1 MNINMKKYTVLSLA
15 IVFLFGS
22 TTLTHAELNTSQVN
36 SIISLLQAF
45 GADQSVVNNVRVS
58 LTGGTPTTTTTQ
70 IKTLQ
75 EQVKELKSELAE
87 AKIKIKFT
95 ETLYRGISGDK
106 VIELQ
111 EFLKQFPDIYPEGLV
126 TGYFGPLTETAV
138 QKLQE
143 KHDIVSGGTTATTGY
158 GQVGPKTRAQL
169 NSLLTTGAGSSGVT
183 PPGLLTAPGIQKK
196 LATSTSPVPPTTATS
211 TTSTTTPSGTTPAI
225 PATPATPSGGGGGG
239 GGGATPATPATPAEP
254 ESDTTSPV
262 ISNIQTTS
270 VAETSVTITWDT
282 DELADSKVDY
292 AFNSPITTAS
302 STIDATT
309 TINHSINLSS
319 LGAGTTHY
327 YVVVSKDGSS
337 NTATSSEQSF
347 TTLTPPLPPAPSF
360 AEWDNIQITSLLD
373 NGNKISG
380 LSFDSGSSNY
390 GLIWTDNRDGF
401 QNIYFNILDSNGNKL
416 TQDIKVSENTTSSV
430 ISSPKII
437 WSGNHYAIF
446 WSGRD
451 PAYDYVNDRPA
462 FFALF
467 DEDGNRLQQNVRI
480 HPIGSQTVNLETSI
494 DVVWSGTEYAMVYKN
509 KIYQPQVPEQF
520 NVVFQRLSSSGG
532 VVGPEVTIA
541 TDILGGPRIV
551 WTGTEYG
558 ITWGTSGDYVDREIY
573 FTRIN
578 TDGEKQGGDI
588 QISFCGSDWCS
599 WPDVLWDGS
608 SYIIRWNNISK
619 GEAYLSKVNSAGAIQ
634 STNLLTDNFH
644 DNPKLIWSGSEYG
657 AVWNHHRGN
666 NLDVLD
672 FVKLNSSGIATVET
686 KNLIDYS
693 DEPLN
698 LYCSRDPEI
707 SYQDSKYA
715 VVWIDSRDNSTASCA
730 GEIYFATGN

>member
-262 ISNIQTTS
+262 ISNIQTTNI
-270 VAETSVTITWDT
+270 AETSATITWTT
-282 DELADSKVDY
+282 DENSDSKISYGSV
-292 AFNSPITTAS
+292 SPLS
-302 STIDATT
+302 GTT
-309 TINHSINLSS
+309 TIDIMDSNNVTAHSINLTG
-319 LGAGTTHY
+319 LTATKTYY
-327 YVVVSKDGSS
+327 YVVVSSDSGG
-337 NTATSSEQSF
+337 NTSTSSEYSF
-347 TTLTPPLPPAPSF
+347 VTLQPQPAIGWS
-360 AEWDNIQITSLLD
+360 DNIRITNDTGESYYPEIEWND
-373 NGNKISG
+373 
-380 LSFDSGSSNY
+380 SNY
-390 GLIWTDNRDGF
+390 GVVWSDYRDGG
-401 QNIYFNILDSNGNKL
+401 QQEVYFAILDSSGNKL
-416 TQDIKVSENTTSSV
+416 ISDTRITFTPSAHSRTPEIVWNGTDFAIVYDESNQMHFVRVDMTGSV
-430 ISSPKII
+430 IGSDVVISGGVGGDSPKIAWNGSGYGIVWHNGGFVYVDNSGSIITSPISLSNFYRPEIEWNGLDFGILYRFWTNGVNNQGGVTTYFRRINSSGTQILSNQTISTGDTGTSFTWNGSVYGVTVYNGLFSTFDNNGNILVDKISVSDDMGDPDII
-437 WSGNHYAIF
+437 WSGNSFGIVGHSSDKIRF
-446 WSGRD
+446 LEVGPSGS
-451 PAYDYVNDRPA
+451 V
-462 FFALF
+462 
-467 DEDGNRLQQNVRI
+467 
-480 HPIGSQTVNLETSI
+480 
-494 DVVWSGTEYAMVYKN
+494 
-509 KIYQPQVPEQF
+509 
-520 NVVFQRLSSSGG
+520 NVVDTQISTATGGQAQR
-532 VVGPEVTIA
+532 PN
-541 TDILGGPRIV
+541 IV
-551 WTGTEYG
+551 WA
-558 ITWGTSGDYVDREIY
+558 
-573 FTRIN
+573 
-578 TDGEKQGGDI
+578 
-588 QISFCGSDWCS
+588 GS
-599 WPDVLWDGS
+599 
-608 SYIIRWNNISK
+608 K
-619 GEAYLSKVNSAGAIQ
+619 
-634 STNLLTDNFH
+634 
-644 DNPKLIWSGSEYG
+644 YG
-657 AVWNHHRGN
+657 AVWH
-666 NLDVLD
+666 
-672 FVKLNSSGIATVET
+672 
-686 KNLIDYS
+686 
-693 DEPLN
+693 
-698 LYCSRDPEI
+698 
-707 SYQDSKYA
+707 
-715 VVWIDSRDNSTASCA
+715 DSRDGNT
-730 GEIYFATGN
+730 EIYFASGD

>member
-262 ISNIQTTS
+262 ISNIQTTNI
-270 VAETSVTITWDT
+270 AETSATITWTT
-282 DELADSKVDY
+282 DENSDSKISYGSV
-292 AFNSPITTAS
+292 SPLS
-302 STIDATT
+302 GTT
-309 TINHSINLSS
+309 TIDIMDSNNVTAHSINLTG
-319 LGAGTTHY
+319 LTATKTYY
-327 YVVVSKDGSS
+327 YVVVSSDSGG
-337 NTATSSEQSF
+337 NTSTSSEYSF
-347 TTLTPPLPPAPSF
+347 VTLQPQPAIGWS
-360 AEWDNIQITSLLD
+360 DNIRITNDTGESYYPEIEWND
-373 NGNKISG
+373 
-380 LSFDSGSSNY
+380 SNY
-390 GLIWTDNRDGF
+390 GVVWSDYRDGG
-401 QNIYFNILDSNGNKL
+401 QQEVYFAILDSSGNKL
-416 TQDIKVSENTTSSV
+416 
-430 ISSPKII
+430 IS
-437 WSGNHYAIF
+437 
-446 WSGRD
+446 D
-451 PAYDYVNDRPA
+451 T
-462 FFALF
+462 
-467 DEDGNRLQQNVRI
+467 RI
-480 HPIGSQTVNLETSI
+480 TFTPSAHSRT
-494 DVVWSGTEYAMVYKN
+494 
-509 KIYQPQVPEQF
+509 PE
-520 NVVFQRLSSSGG
+520 
-532 VVGPEVTIA
+532 
-541 TDILGGPRIV
+541 IV
-551 WTGTEYG
+551 WNGT
-558 ITWGTSGDYVDREIY
+558 D
-573 FTRIN
+573 F
-578 TDGEKQGGDI
+578 
-588 QISFCGSDWCS
+588 
-599 WPDVLWDGS
+599 
-608 SYIIRWNNISK
+608 
-619 GEAYLSKVNSAGAIQ
+619 AI
-634 STNLLTDNFH
+634 
-644 DNPKLIWSGSEYG
+644 
-657 AVWNHHRGN
+657 V
-666 NLDVLD
+666 
-672 FVKLNSSGIATVET
+672 
-686 KNLIDYS
+686 
-693 DEPLN
+693 
-698 LYCSRDPEI
+698 
-707 SYQDSKYA
+707 
-715 VVWIDSRDNSTASCA
+715 
-730 GEIYFATGN
+730 

>member
-262 ISNIQTTS
+262 ISNIQTTNI
-270 VAETSVTITWDT
+270 AETSATITWTT
-282 DELADSKVDY
+282 DENSDSKISYGSV
-292 AFNSPITTAS
+292 SPLS
-302 STIDATT
+302 GTT
-309 TINHSINLSS
+309 TIDIMDSNNVTAHSINLTG
-319 LGAGTTHY
+319 LTATKTYY
-327 YVVVSKDGSS
+327 YVVVSSDSGG
-337 NTATSSEQSF
+337 NTSTSSEYSF
-347 TTLTPPLPPAPSF
+347 VTLQPQPAIGWS
-360 AEWDNIQITSLLD
+360 DNIRITNDTGESYYPEIEWND
-373 NGNKISG
+373 
-380 LSFDSGSSNY
+380 SNY
-390 GLIWTDNRDGF
+390 GVVWSDYRDGG
-401 QNIYFNILDSNGNKL
+401 QQEVYFAILDSSGNKL
-416 TQDIKVSENTTSSV
+416 ISDTRITFTPSAHSRTPEIVWNGTDFAIVYDESNQMHFVRVDMTGSV
-430 ISSPKII
+430 IGSDVVISGGVGGDSPKIAWNGSGYGIVWHNGGFVYVDNSGSIITNPISLSNFYRPEIEWNGLDFGILYRFWTNGVNNQGGVTTYFRRINSSGTQILSNQTISTGDTGTSFTWNGSVYGVTVYNGLFSTFDNNGNILVDKISVSDDMGDPDII
-437 WSGNHYAIF
+437 WSGNSFGIVGHSSDKIRF
-446 WSGRD
+446 LEVGPSGS
-451 PAYDYVNDRPA
+451 V
-462 FFALF
+462 
-467 DEDGNRLQQNVRI
+467 
-480 HPIGSQTVNLETSI
+480 
-494 DVVWSGTEYAMVYKN
+494 
-509 KIYQPQVPEQF
+509 
-520 NVVFQRLSSSGG
+520 NVVDTQISTATGGQAQR
-532 VVGPEVTIA
+532 PN
-541 TDILGGPRIV
+541 IV
-551 WTGTEYG
+551 WA
-558 ITWGTSGDYVDREIY
+558 
-573 FTRIN
+573 
-578 TDGEKQGGDI
+578 
-588 QISFCGSDWCS
+588 GS
-599 WPDVLWDGS
+599 
-608 SYIIRWNNISK
+608 K
-619 GEAYLSKVNSAGAIQ
+619 
-634 STNLLTDNFH
+634 
-644 DNPKLIWSGSEYG
+644 YG
-657 AVWNHHRGN
+657 AVWH
-666 NLDVLD
+666 
-672 FVKLNSSGIATVET
+672 
-686 KNLIDYS
+686 
-693 DEPLN
+693 
-698 LYCSRDPEI
+698 
-707 SYQDSKYA
+707 
-715 VVWIDSRDNSTASCA
+715 DSRDGNT
-730 GEIYFATGN
+730 EIYFASGD